1 MSQIKPATDYMCFL
15 STDSKGRR
23 PLFCQFVNPLSE
35 EKEPFKKKPFVSF
48 FLTHCLIVTKT
59 ALSGIEL

>member
-48 FLTHCLIVTKT
+48 FFNTLLDYDKNSVIWD
-59 ALSGIEL
+59 

>member
-1 MSQIKPATDYMCFL
+1 MSKIKPATDDMCFL

-48 FLTHCLIVTKT
+48 FFNTLLDCNKNSVIWD
-59 ALSGIEL
+59 